1 MKTFTPK
8 LKAYIRDKEQAQI
21 NLVSLVKI
29 TMMILFLIICY
40 RGVISIIRNNIDI
53 ISYILNLG
61 FTGFLTFTLL
71 AQAKENQQKEVDT
84 VNKMQSG
91 DFKFNEVANWK
102 NMNTSAQVAR
112 LAIAF
117 KANQAF
123 SKNAIV
129 STKVLAEENTVVVSV
144 QPNEILT
151 QTDIIQTIEN
161 SFGTK
166 PLKLRSHQDSPQMY
180 EIDVK
185 LSDIQWIEGQDI
197 IAYQETDLTETN

>member
-53 ISYILNLG
+53 ISYISNLG
-61 FTGFLTFTLL
+61 FTGFITFTLL

-112 LAIAF
+112 LVIAF

>member
-53 ISYILNLG
+53 ISYISNLG
-61 FTGFLTFTLL
+61 FTGFITFTLL

-91 DFKFNEVANWK
+91 DFKFNEVTNWK